1 MLRGFIVG
9 INVDQEVWEEGGWI
23 LLGKEE
29 FFQMSSMC
37 EGRVKGGFGC

>member
-1 MLRGFIVG
+1 MLRGPTAG

-29 FFQMSSMC
+29 SFQMSSMC
-37 EGRVKGGFGC
+37 EGRVKGGPGC